1 MKNNLDHKVLSQI
14 QGLSL
19 TSTELEL
26 LNDILEEVKEDG
38 KSDLLDELWSED
50 YEEIPVDIKTF
61 ITDPDY
67 LGSAFTAKDGTCL
80 IYDYWLEV
88 LSQVFDNNSKIIE
101 LALSGAIG
109 LGKSTIADIG
119 LAYILHRLLCLKD
132 PAAYYRLTKGSRIA
146 IALFNITLD
155 QGYGV
160 GYAKLQNMLKQSPW
174 FLRHGQIVGNKYP
187 TYVPDKDIDILVGSK
202 SEHFIGRDVFAAF
215 MDELNFAN
223 GSDAALEKSSIMKLY
238 NTIKRRMESR
248 YMKSGKI
255 PGMLFL
261 VSSKKSTSDFLE
273 AYISKNKDKPHIR
286 VVDEPIWVVKASVN
300 NYSGDTFK
308 VAVGNTYVKS
318 KILGEDEDYKSYQAN
333 GQEVI
338 DVPVEHREAFEQD
351 INSALMDIAGKSLV
365 SNLKYIYYDKLKL
378 CYRDYLHNPFT
389 MDEITLGFDD
399 DTEIR
404 DFFIPEKLSRLD
416 ISKPHFIHWD
426 ASKSG
431 DATGLAMSTIVGL
444 SEVRR
449 LINGEMYDKEDIVHK
464 LEFALRILAQPG
476 SEIPFYKIRN
486 FIYYLKFELG
496 YNVLLV
502 TCDSFQSVD
511 TIQQMNLNGLTAK
524 TQSVDRTMAPYTT
537 LKNAINEGRIIM
549 PKIPTLEFEL
559 LDVEEDKARG
569 KVDHTVEGR
578 KDVADAVVGSVFGA
592 LSEKELLAGQKAT
605 EDAKVTAAVNARR
618 GMDAGGADWLLGG
631 KRVLD

>member
-1 MKNNLDHKVLSQI
+1 MKKL
-14 QGLSL
+14 
-19 TSTELEL
+19 STEKLDLIKSTLNEEELGLALEI
-26 LNDILEEVKEDG
+26 LNEINTSGSSE
-38 KSDLLDELWSED
+38 LLDELWSED
-50 YEEIPVDIKTF
+50 YEELPVDIKTF

-67 LGSAFTAKDGTCL
+67 LGQAFIAKDGSCL
-80 IYDYWLEV
+80 IYDYWLDTLEK
-88 LSQVFDNNSKIIE
+88 VFSPDSSIIE

-119 LAYILHRLLCLKD
+119 LAYILHKLLCLKD

-160 GYAKLQNMLKQSPW
+160 GYTKLQNMLKQSPW
-174 FLRHGQIVGNKYP
+174 FLRHGSIVGNKYP
-187 TYVPDKDIDILVGSK
+187 TYIPGKDIDIIVGSK

-223 GSDAALEKSSIMKLY
+223 GSDVSLEKSSIMKLY

-273 AYISKNKDKPHIR
+273 AYIQENKNRPNIYL
-286 VVDEPIWVVKASVN
+286 VDEPLWVVKSSVN
-300 NYSGDTFK
+300 SYSGKTFR

-318 KILGEDEDYKSYQAN
+318 KILSDDEDRASYESN

-351 INSALMDIAGKSLV
+351 INSALMDIAGKSL
-365 SNLKYIYYDKLKL
+365 SNNLKYIYYDKLKL

-389 MDEITLGFDD
+389 MDEISLGFDD
-399 DTEIR
+399 DSELQ
-404 DFFIPEKLSRLD
+404 DYFIPDRLSKLD

-431 DATGLAMSTIVGL
+431 DATGLAMSTISGRA
-444 SEVRR
+444 EVRR
-449 LINGEMYDKEDIVHK
+449 LQNGEMFDSEDIVHK
-464 LEFALRILAQPG
+464 LEFAVRILAKPG

-496 YNVLLV
+496 YNILLV
-502 TCDSFQSVD
+502 TCDSYQSVD
-511 TIQQMNLNGLTAK
+511 TIQQMNLNGVTAK

-537 LKNAINEGRIIM
+537 IKNAINEGRLIL
-549 PKIPTLEFEL
+549 PHIPVLEYEL
-559 LDVEEDKARG
+559 LNVEEDKTRG
-569 KVDHTVEGR
+569 KVDHTVDGH
-578 KDVADAVVGSVFGA
+578 KDVADAVVGSIFGA
-592 LSEKELLAGQKAT
+592 LSEKELLKGQKQT
-605 EDAKVTAAVNARR
+605 NDAELAVAVNSRR
-618 GMDAGGADWLLGG
+618 GQDAGGNDWFMGG
-631 KRVLD
+631 RKVYD

>member
-1 MKNNLDHKVLSQI
+1 MKKL
-14 QGLSL
+14 
-19 TSTELEL
+19 STEKLDLIKSTLNEEELGLALEI
-26 LNDILEEVKEDG
+26 LNEINTSGSSE
-38 KSDLLDELWSED
+38 LLDELWSED
-50 YEEIPVDIKTF
+50 YEELPVDIKTF

-67 LGSAFTAKDGTCL
+67 LGQAFIAKDGSCL
-80 IYDYWLEV
+80 IYDYWLDTLEK
-88 LSQVFDNNSKIIE
+88 VFSPDSSIIE

-119 LAYILHRLLCLKD
+119 LAYILHKLLCLKD

-160 GYAKLQNMLKQSPW
+160 GYTKLQNMLKQSPW
-174 FLRHGQIVGNKYP
+174 FLRHGSIVGNKYP
-187 TYVPDKDIDILVGSK
+187 TYIPGKDIDIIVGSK

-223 GSDAALEKSSIMKLY
+223 GSDVSLEKSSIMKLY

-273 AYISKNKDKPHIR
+273 AYIQENKNRPNIYL
-286 VVDEPIWVVKASVN
+286 VDEPLWVVKSSVN
-300 NYSGDTFK
+300 SYSGKTFR

-318 KILGEDEDYKSYQAN
+318 KILSDDEDRASYESN

-351 INSALMDIAGKSLV
+351 INSALMDIAGKSL
-365 SNLKYIYYDKLKL
+365 SNNLKYIYYDKLKL

-389 MDEITLGFDD
+389 MDEISLGFDD
-399 DTEIR
+399 DSELQ
-404 DFFIPEKLSRLD
+404 DYFIPDRLSKLD

-431 DATGLAMSTIVGL
+431 DATGLAMSTISGRA
-444 SEVRR
+444 EVRR
-449 LINGEMYDKEDIVHK
+449 LQNGEMFDSEDIVHK
-464 LEFALRILAQPG
+464 LEFAVRILAKPG

-496 YNVLLV
+496 YNILLV
-502 TCDSFQSVD
+502 TCDSYQSVD
-511 TIQQMNLNGLTAK
+511 TIQQMNLNGVTAK

-537 LKNAINEGRIIM
+537 LKNAINEGRLIL
-549 PKIPTLEFEL
+549 PHIPVLEYEL
-559 LDVEEDKARG
+559 LNVEEDKTRG
-569 KVDHTVEGR
+569 KVDHTVDGH
-578 KDVADAVVGSVFGA
+578 KDVADAVVGSIFGA
-592 LSEKELLAGQKAT
+592 LSEKELLKGQKQT
-605 EDAKVTAAVNARR
+605 NDAELAVAVNSRR
-618 GMDAGGADWLLGG
+618 GQDAGGNDWFMGG
-631 KRVLD
+631 RKVYD

>member
-1 MKNNLDHKVLSQI
+1 MKKL
-14 QGLSL
+14 
-19 TSTELEL
+19 STEKLDLIKSTLSEEELGLALE
-26 LNDILEEVKEDG
+26 ILEEINESG
-38 KSDLLDELWSED
+38 SSELLDELWSED
-50 YEEIPVDIKTF
+50 YEELPVDIKTF

-67 LGSAFTAKDGTCL
+67 LGQAFMAKDGSCL
-80 IYDYWLEV
+80 IYDYWLET
-88 LSQVFDNNSKIIE
+88 LEKVFSPDSSTIE

-119 LAYILHRLLCLKD
+119 LAYILHKLLCLKD

-160 GYAKLQNMLKQSPW
+160 GYTKLQNMLKQSPW
-174 FLRHGQIVGNKYP
+174 FLRHGSIVGNKYP
-187 TYVPDKDIDILVGSK
+187 TYVPGKDIDIIVGSK

-223 GSDAALEKSSIMKLY
+223 GSDVSLEKSSIMKLY

-248 YMKSGKI
+248 YMKSGRI

-273 AYISKNKDKPHIR
+273 AYIQENKNRPNIYL
-286 VVDEPIWVVKASVN
+286 VDEPLWVVKSSVN
-300 NYSGDTFK
+300 SYSGKTFK

-318 KILGEDEDYKSYQAN
+318 KILSEDEDYKSYEAN

-338 DVPVEHREAFEQD
+338 DVPIEHLEAFEQD
-351 INSALMDIAGKSLV
+351 INSALMDIAGKSLAN
-365 SNLKYIYYDKLKL
+365 NLKYIYYDKLKL

-389 MDEITLGFDD
+389 MDEISLGFDD
-399 DTEIR
+399 DSEMR
-404 DFFIPEKLSRLD
+404 DFFIPERLSKLD

-431 DATGLAMSTIVGL
+431 DATGLAMSTISGRT
-444 SEVRR
+444 EVRR
-449 LINGEMYDKEDIVHK
+449 LLNGEMFDSEDIVHK
-464 LEFALRILAQPG
+464 LEFALRILAKPG

-486 FIYYLKFELG
+486 FIYHLKFELG
-496 YNVLLV
+496 YNILLV
-502 TCDSFQSVD
+502 TCDSYQSVD

-537 LKNAINEGRIIM
+537 VKNAINEGRLIM
-549 PKIPTLEFEL
+549 PYIPTLEYEL
-559 LDVEEDKARG
+559 LNVEEDKSRG
-569 KVDHTVEGR
+569 KVDHPVDGR
-578 KDVADAVVGSVFGA
+578 KDVADAMVGSIFGA
-592 LSEKELLAGQKAT
+592 LSERELLTGQKKT
-605 EDAKVTAAVNARR
+605 NDAELAVAVNSRR
-618 GMDAGGADWLLGG
+618 GQDAGGNDWFMGG
-631 KRVLD
+631 RKVYD